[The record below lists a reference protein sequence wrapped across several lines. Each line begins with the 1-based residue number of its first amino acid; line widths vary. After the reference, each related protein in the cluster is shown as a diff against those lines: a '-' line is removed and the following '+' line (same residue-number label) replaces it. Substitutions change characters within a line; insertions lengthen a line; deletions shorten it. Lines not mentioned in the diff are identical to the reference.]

1 MKNLILM
8 VSLLLLNSGTLM
20 AANNQQVDTTSI
32 PDSLMQVFQ
41 FEKAKEILYNLNR
54 SAPGNSIVLYKLGQC
69 HYNLGNY
76 TDAAIY
82 LNDSYKE
89 DSTQSAV
96 VIQLAVVN
104 SKLGLYDKAVQG
116 YQRLVQIDKENGY
129 YHRLLANAYVTTKTP
144 MEAIGHLLMA
154 IELNDMDME
163 AYNMLAKLYF
173 NAGDFEKA
181 GEIAHTGLSK
191 NARNTDLL
199 FINARVAYLGKDY
212 DKVLSLGDAAL
223 KVNAD
228 TSRWNLYLGYSSY
241 FLKKYPECILWLNTA
256 IQDKS
261 INEQSYTYLANAYI
275 KSDDPTKGL
284 ESLNKAIEIAKDNNL
299 ESNLQ
304 NKAILLH
311 DADQDAEAI
320 KLLEEAY
327 HINKNPQVLFR
338 LGQMHYNKKQYK
350 SAKMYLESYQKSSDK
365 LYIKEATELIGFLK
379 KM

>member
-1 MKNLILM
+1 M

-32 PDSLMQVFQ
+32 VDSLMQVFQ
-41 FEKAKEILYNLNR
+41 FEKAKEILYDLNR

-173 NAGDFEKA
+173 NA
-181 GEIAHTGLSK
+181 
-191 NARNTDLL
+191 
-199 FINARVAYLGKDY
+199 
-212 DKVLSLGDAAL
+212 
-223 KVNAD
+223 
-228 TSRWNLYLGYSSY
+228 
-241 FLKKYPECILWLNTA
+241 KK
-256 IQDKS
+256 
-261 INEQSYTYLANAYI
+261 
-275 KSDDPTKGL
+275 
-284 ESLNKAIEIAKDNNL
+284 
-299 ESNLQ
+299 
-304 NKAILLH
+304 
-311 DADQDAEAI
+311 
-320 KLLEEAY
+320 
-327 HINKNPQVLFR
+327 
-338 LGQMHYNKKQYK
+338 
-350 SAKMYLESYQKSSDK
+350 
-365 LYIKEATELIGFLK
+365 
-379 KM
+379 